1 MEINMNEQLTSAPHG
16 VIIENREK
24 MSVSGVQDVV
34 SFDDQTV
41 VLNTSM
47 GELTVKGEGLKVNS
61 FTVETGD
68 LTLEGKLFALA
79 YTSSKKKSVMGRLFG

>member
-1 MEINMNEQLTSAPHG
+1 MNEQLTSAPHG
-16 VIIENREK
+16 III
-24 MSVSGVQDVV
+24 
-34 SFDDQTV
+34 
-41 VLNTSM
+41 
-47 GELTVKGEGLKVNS
+47 VNS

>member
-1 MEINMNEQLTSAPHG
+1 MNEQLTSAPHG
-16 VIIENREK
+16 IIIENREK

-47 GELTVKGEGLKVNS
+47 GELTVKGEG
-61 FTVETGD
+61 
-68 LTLEGKLFALA
+68 
-79 YTSSKKKSVMGRLFG
+79 